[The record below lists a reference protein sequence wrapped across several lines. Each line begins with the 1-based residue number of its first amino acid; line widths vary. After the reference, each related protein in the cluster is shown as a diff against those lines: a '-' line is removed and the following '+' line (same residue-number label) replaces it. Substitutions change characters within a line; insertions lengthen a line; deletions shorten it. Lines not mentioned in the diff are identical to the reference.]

1 MQMVEVKLLGELGKR
16 FGRKHKFMAHSAR
29 DIFSALSH
37 QLEGFKDYFCN
48 AHEKGIGFKLI
59 DGDPDGMSYE
69 NVLMGCRRLII
80 APVTSGGGAVGR
92 ILIGVAL
99 VALAFVSFGAALPAF
114 AGYTSAAAAAASGG
128 ALTAGFSAGSAI
140 LFNLGITLVLT
151 GIAQLLTPTPDA
163 QKETDRKDS
172 FLFDRTSDLTVQGQ
186 PVPILYGKFLAA
198 SPLIIS
204 SALTTQQVPV

>member
-16 FGRKHKFMAHSAR
+16 FGRKHRFMAHSAR
-29 DIFSALSH
+29 DIFSALSN

-48 AHEKGIGFKLI
+48 AHEKGIGFKLV
-59 DGDPDGMSYE
+59 DGDPDGMDYE

-80 APVTSGGGAVGR
+80 APIVSGGGALGR

-99 VALAFVSFGAALPAF
+99 IALSFGVASIAAGAALAGSLSGFGLQALAFVTQ
-114 AGYTSAAAAAASGG
+114 AGLY
-128 ALTAGFSAGSAI
+128 AGIAM
-140 LFNLGITLVLT
+140 TVT

>member
-16 FGRKHKFMAHSAR
+16 FGRKHKFMAHSPK

-37 QLEGFKDYFCN
+37 QIEGFKDYFCN

-80 APVTSGGGAVGR
+80 APIISGGGSIGK

-99 VALAFVSFGAALPAF
+99 IALAFIPIAGQAAF
-114 AGYTSAAAAAASGG
+114 AGFIAAKGAFAIGSGV
-128 ALTAGFSAGSAI
+128 LFS
-140 LFNLGITLVLT
+140 LGTTLVLT

-186 PVPILYGKFLAA
+186 PVPILYGKFLAS

>member
-16 FGRKHKFMAHSAR
+16 FGRKHRFMAHSPK
-29 DIFSALSH
+29 DVFSALSH
-37 QLEGFKDYFCN
+37 QIEGFKDYFCN
-48 AHEKGIGFKLI
+48 AHEKGIGFKLV
-59 DGDPDGMSYE
+59 DGDPDGMDYE

-80 APVTSGGGAVGR
+80 APIVSGGGAIGR

-99 VALAFVSFGAALPAF
+99 IALAFVSFGGAF
-114 AGYTSAAAAAASGG
+114 AGFVAANAAAGTA
-128 ALTAGFSAGSAI
+128 AGFAAGSAI
-140 LFNLGITLVLT
+140 LFNLGVTLALT

-163 QKETDRKDS
+163 PKETDRKDS
-172 FLFDRTSDLTVQGQ
+172 FLFDRASDLTVQGQ
-186 PVPILYGKFLAA
+186 PVPILYGKFLAS